1 MPSIA
6 NEFKAACLA
15 GGCALLNSGQF
26 RLLTAADAELAN
38 LTFSSTAFGTPTTAS
53 PSVATSNAITADASA
68 GTVPDT
74 TIASWTV
81 DDTDTRKQINLLNYY
96 VYLVKTV
103 PGAGGDAPDA
113 YTVDIKDADASVVD
127 IAARSTSAVEYVKGF
142 DTLGVFPVVT
152 GDMTLSVGDLG
163 NSNKTTIYVYFLR

>member
-1 MPSIA
+1 MKRFLSALIA
-6 NEFKAACLA
+6 ILFVCAGVPCAVLAA
-15 GGCALLNSGQF
+15 GTVVETIHYQQ
-26 RLLTAADAELAN
+26 
-38 LTFSSTAFGTPTTAS
+38 TFDGED
-53 PSVATSNAITADASA
+53 VVVIKYAITADASA